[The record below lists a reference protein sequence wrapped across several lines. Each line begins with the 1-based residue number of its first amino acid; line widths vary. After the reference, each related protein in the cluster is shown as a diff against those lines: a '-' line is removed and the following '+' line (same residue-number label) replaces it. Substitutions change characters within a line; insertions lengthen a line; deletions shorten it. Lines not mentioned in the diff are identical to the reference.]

1 MQFTTLSTFT
11 TLALATFV
19 AAGSSSPS
27 NQCNTGSIQCCNSVE
42 STSTPG
48 VASILALVGIDVKS
62 VTGQVGL
69 TCSAVN
75 VVGVSGNSW

>member
-1 MQFTTLSTFT
+1 MQFTLFSTFT

-19 AAGSSSPS
+19 AAGSSPS
-27 NQCNTGSIQCCNSVE
+27 NQCNTGSLQCCNSVE
-42 STSTPG
+42 SANTPG
-48 VASILALVGIDVKS
+48 VASILALVGIDAKS